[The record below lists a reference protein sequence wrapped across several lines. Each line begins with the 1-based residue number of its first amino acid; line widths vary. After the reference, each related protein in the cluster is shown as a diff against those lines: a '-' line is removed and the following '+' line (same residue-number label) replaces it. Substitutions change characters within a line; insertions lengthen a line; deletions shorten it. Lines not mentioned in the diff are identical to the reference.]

1 MSRRT
6 LSDRPYPRWRRGATA
21 AAAFVLVAAALA
33 SAGPASAAR
42 PAKPKDLRVVSASTE
57 TVILAWKRT
66 ARRFAVSKG
75 PRRQAVVRTRFY
87 AYHDLGCGRSF
98 RFGVRA
104 INRAGRASRT
114 ARIHARTRPCPPVP
128 DDGPPA
134 SVHAPGLSGI
144 ATAGAVLS
152 TSNGTWGGAVPM
164 TYAHEWL
171 RCDSAGAAC
180 APISGAAS
188 STYPVSAEDVGSRLR
203 ARVTATNDLGS
214 ASATSAA
221 TGIVGEEEAP
231 PPPPPP
237 PPPTAGMCNGTD
249 ITYTSTAPGSTA
261 QIAFDLGASSYPCGR
276 FANGDWYV
284 VGPAVIRQITP
295 AIVGSGASLRHGV
308 DVNPAVTSGNAQRWD
323 GRLEGVQSTSVSFPY
338 TAQPGESVVKY
349 VSNNPGGACPD
360 RHCGRF
366 AAVLTVLASA
376 PASPETTFRPPYW
389 GSYKPLLSTSS
400 LDLSLLRR
408 LSSSAVP
415 AKIGRSE
422 AIFRTAH
429 FRLDNSPSS
438 VAAGGELEPVD
449 AFHEGNAWG
458 ANVLR
463 ADAEVALWLMLDNAC
478 AGPPCSAAE
487 DQAAKLPVL
496 IGFVQNGI
504 DLWGGTRGGLNHNR
518 GGGGNAAGKLFLEVY
533 AATALESSQMA
544 SDMAASVA
552 ANQSNFWETHS
563 LYRGVNGKALWGQRW
578 HNGNVAAWEQAY
590 WEELDACSNCNT
602 RDPYGLVDGGAR
614 PGTSYQRSTMLPTK
628 YMALVLRLLP
638 QTAAYWPGQHETVIT
653 DYADRVVATGA
664 LTIPDTCA
672 TKEGTYGE
680 DYGPD
685 GDGGCIRHNQGQN
698 AGRVPDYNGTTVD
711 GEGQG
716 ARRSVFGDQ
725 MWDAYR

>member
-6 LSDRPYPRWRRGATA
+6 LSLRPYPRCGRGAAVA
-21 AAAFVLVAAALA
+21 AALFVVAAALA

-42 PAKPKDLRVVSASTE
+42 PAKPKDLRLVSASTE
-57 TVILAWKRT
+57 TVVLAWKRT

-75 PRRQAVVRTRFY
+75 SRRQAVVRTRFY

-104 INRAGRASRT
+104 IGRAGQVSRSAT
-114 ARIHARTRPCPPVP
+114 IRARTRSCPPVP

-134 SVHAPGLSGI
+134 SVHAPRLSGI
-144 ATAGAVLS
+144 ATAGDVLS

-164 TYAHEWL
+164 AYAHEWL
-171 RCDSAGAAC
+171 RCDSTGAGC
-180 APISGAAS
+180 VPIPGAT
-188 STYPVSAEDVGSRLR
+188 STTYLVAGEDVGARLR
-203 ARVTATNDLGS
+203 ARVTATNALGS
-214 ASATSAA
+214 VEATSAA
-221 TGIVGEEEAP
+221 TGVVGEAEP

-237 PPPTAGMCNGTD
+237 PPPPSAGVCTGTD
-249 ITYTSTAPGSTA
+249 ITYTSTAPGSDA
-261 QIAFDLGASSYPCGR
+261 QIVFDLGPSSYACGR

-295 AIVGSGASLRHGV
+295 AIVGSGSSLRHGV

-338 TAQPGESVVKY
+338 TAQPGQSIVKY
-349 VSNNPGGACPD
+349 VSLNPDGACPD

-389 GSYKPLLSTSS
+389 GSYKPLLSTTS

-408 LSSSAVP
+408 LSSSAAP
-415 AKIGRSE
+415 AKITRSE
-422 AIFRTAH
+422 AMFRTAH

-449 AFHEGNAWG
+449 AFHEGDAWG

-463 ADAEVALWLMLDNAC
+463 ADAEVAFWLMLDDAC
-478 AGPPCSAAE
+478 AGPPCSAAA

-504 DLWGGTRGGLNHNR
+504 DLWAGTRGGLNLTR
-518 GGGGNAAGKLFLEVY
+518 GGGGNSAGKLFLEVF
-533 AATALESSQMA
+533 AATFLRNTQMA
-544 SDMAASVA
+544 TDIASA
-552 ANQSNFWETHS
+552 PERSFWETYS
-563 LYRGVNGKALWGQRW
+563 LYRGANGQALWGQMW
-578 HNGNVAAWEQAY
+578 HNGDFEAWEESY
-590 WEELDACSNCNT
+590 WDDLDACSNCNT

-638 QTAAYWPGQHETVIT
+638 QTAAYWPDQHETVIT
-653 DYADRVVATGA
+653 DYADRVVAAGA

-672 TKEGTYGE
+672 TKQGAYGV
-680 DYGPD
+680 DYGPN
-685 GDGGCIRHNQGQN
+685 GDGGCIRHGQGQS
-698 AGRVPDYNGTTVD
+698 AGRVPQYHGDTVD

-716 ARRSVFGDQ
+716 SRRSVFGDQ
-725 MWDAYR
+725 MWAAYR

>member
-1 MSRRT
+1 
-6 LSDRPYPRWRRGATA
+6 
-21 AAAFVLVAAALA
+21 
-33 SAGPASAAR
+33 
-42 PAKPKDLRVVSASTE
+42 
-57 TVILAWKRT
+57 
-66 ARRFAVSKG
+66 
-75 PRRQAVVRTRFY
+75 
-87 AYHDLGCGRSF
+87 
-98 RFGVRA
+98 
-104 INRAGRASRT
+104 
-114 ARIHARTRPCPPVP
+114 
-128 DDGPPA
+128 
-134 SVHAPGLSGI
+134 
-144 ATAGAVLS
+144 
-152 TSNGTWGGAVPM
+152 
-164 TYAHEWL
+164 
-171 RCDSAGAAC
+171 
-180 APISGAAS
+180 
-188 STYPVSAEDVGSRLR
+188 
-203 ARVTATNDLGS
+203 
-214 ASATSAA
+214 
-221 TGIVGEEEAP
+221 
-231 PPPPPP
+231 
-237 PPPTAGMCNGTD
+237 MCTGTD
-249 ITYTSTAPGSTA
+249 ITYTSTAPGSSA
-261 QIAFDLGASSYPCGR
+261 QIVFDLGSSSYACGR

-323 GRLEGVQSTSVSFPY
+323 GRLEGVQSTTVSFPY
-338 TAQPGESVVKY
+338 TAQPGQSVVKY
-349 VSNNPGGACPD
+349 VSNNPGGSCPD

-389 GSYKPLLSTSS
+389 GSHKPLFSTSS
-400 LDLSLLRR
+400 LDLSLLKR

-415 AKIGRSE
+415 AKISRSE
-422 AIFRTAH
+422 AILRTAH

-463 ADAEVALWLMLDNAC
+463 ADTEVAFWLMLDNAC
-478 AGPPCSAAE
+478 ASPPCSAAA

-518 GGGGNAAGKLFLEVY
+518 GGGGNAAGKLFLEVF
-533 AATALESSQMA
+533 AATALQSSQMA

-552 ANQSNFWETHS
+552 ANESNFWETHS
-563 LYRGVNGKALWGQRW
+563 LYRGVNGRALWGQRW
-578 HNGNVAAWEQAY
+578 HNGNVEAWEQSY
-590 WEELDACSNCNT
+590 WDELDACTNCNT

-628 YMALVLRLLP
+628 YAALVLRLIP

-653 DYADRVVATGA
+653 DYADRVVAAGA

-672 TKEGTYGE
+672 TKNGTFGV
-680 DYGPD
+680 DYGPN
-685 GDGGCIRHNQGQN
+685 GSGGCIRHNQGTT
-698 AGRVPDYNGTTVD
+698 AGRVPQYNGTTVD

-716 ARRSVFGDQ
+716 QRRSVFGDQ